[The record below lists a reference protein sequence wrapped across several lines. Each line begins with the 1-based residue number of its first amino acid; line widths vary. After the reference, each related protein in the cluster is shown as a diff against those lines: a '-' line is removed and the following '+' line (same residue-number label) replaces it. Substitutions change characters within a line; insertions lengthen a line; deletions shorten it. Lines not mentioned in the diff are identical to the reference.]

1 MKRTTMLLSIALTI
15 LLSAGLTFAKAK
27 GANPPKDDTKKKDQ
41 NMVVGTVL
49 KVDGTTITIKTRGK
63 DSGELALT
71 TDSKTEFQ
79 FNGKTTTIE
88 KIKPGQ
94 EAVVTLGNTSTD
106 PVTKVSSTDDTKKK
120 PKKKKKDQ

>member
-15 LLSAGLTFAKAK
+15 LLSAGMTFAKAK
-27 GANPPKDDTKKKDQ
+27 GSTPPKDDTKKKDQ

-63 DSGELALT
+63 DSGELT
-71 TDSKTEFQ
+71 VKTDSKTEFQ

-94 EAVVTLGNTSTD
+94 EAVVTLGTASTD
-106 PVTKVSSTDDTKKK
+106 PAAKVSATDDTKKK

>member
-1 MKRTTMLLSIALTI
+1 MNRTNTLLSIALI
-15 LLSAGLTFAKAK
+15 MLLCGGVAFAKGK
-27 GANPPKDDTKKKDQ
+27 GANPPKDDKKKDQ

-63 DSGELALT
+63 DSGELAIA

-79 FNGKTTTIE
+79 FNGKTTTLE

-94 EAVVTLGNTSTD
+94 EAVVTLGSTSTD
-106 PVTKVSSTDDTKKK
+106 PVVKVSATDDTKKK